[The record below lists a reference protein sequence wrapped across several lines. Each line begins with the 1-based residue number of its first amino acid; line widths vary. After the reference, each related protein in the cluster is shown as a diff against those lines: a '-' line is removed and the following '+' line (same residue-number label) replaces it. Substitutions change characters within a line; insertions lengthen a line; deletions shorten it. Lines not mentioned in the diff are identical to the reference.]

1 MRTDAGQI
9 IYGGVFV
16 RERAAVAAMAA
27 PAARAEPDS
36 ATPGAERRAELQAA
50 YEANVGAG
58 RPPYAGVIIRTHG
71 ELVWILAE
79 RGWTGE
85 HDAYTVKY
93 VLAPRGQ
100 TSPPADLRQANLSH
114 VVLGDV
120 LLRRADL
127 AGANLVFADLRG
139 AHLADAHLAHADLGR
154 SLLSGAELNY
164 ADLSHAHLREATL
177 SGANLQYAN
186 VAGARLYRADL
197 RGAILHGAR
206 MDVATVLSEAMVDE
220 RTWLG
225 DVIWDGASL
234 ARIDWSAAPRLGD
247 EARIVR
253 AASGKGH
260 AGRKAQD
267 DAYRATVRAYRQL
280 GLELL
285 GQGLTEDAARYAYR
299 GQVLQRRLL
308 WRQRKLGRWLFSWL
322 LAVLAGY
329 GYRMGRIIIAYAAVV
344 LCCAAAYYF
353 FGARGDAPQLAPH
366 EALLASITA
375 FHGRVF
381 SEQFRASS
389 PQAWF
394 AAFEAVAGMVI
405 EGVFVAMLAQRFFG
419 K

>member
-1 MRTDAGQI
+1 M
-9 IYGGVFV
+9 
-16 RERAAVAAMAA
+16 RERAAVAAVAA
-27 PAARAEPDS
+27 PPAMAEPDET
-36 ATPGAERRAELQAA
+36 TPHAERRAELHAA
-50 YEANVGAG
+50 YETNVAAG
-58 RPPYAGVIIRTHG
+58 RPPYAGVIIRTRG
-71 ELVWILAE
+71 ELMWILAE
-79 RGWTGE
+79 RGWDGE

-100 TSPPADLRQANLSH
+100 TSLPADLRQANLSH
-114 VVLGDV
+114 AVLGDV

-139 AHLADAHLAHADLGR
+139 AHLADVHLAHADLGR
-154 SLLSGAELNY
+154 GSLAEAELNY

-197 RGAILHGAR
+197 RGAMLHGAR
-206 MDVATVLSEAMVDE
+206 MDVATVLSEALVDA

-247 EARIVR
+247 EVQIARASVR
-253 AASGKGH
+253 TSARGDGH
-260 AGRKAQD
+260 ARRQAQD
-267 DAYRATVRAYRQL
+267 DAYRAAIRAYRQL

-322 LAVLAGY
+322 LASLAGY
-329 GYRMGRIIIAYAAVV
+329 GYRMGRILVAYAAVV
-344 LCCAAAYYF
+344 LFCAAAYYI